1 LILVSFL
8 GSVSFAVI
16 VLFNSDVIDF
26 VFSNYVLFGCI
37 LLSLRI
43 CFFLFLM
50 RQKENG
56 FSLEEIFERTRSH
69 RGRGDYEQNILCKKN
84 YFQKALKIMNE

>member
-1 LILVSFL
+1 
-8 GSVSFAVI
+8 
-16 VLFNSDVIDF
+16 
-26 VFSNYVLFGCI
+26 
-37 LLSLRI
+37 
-43 CFFLFLM
+43 M